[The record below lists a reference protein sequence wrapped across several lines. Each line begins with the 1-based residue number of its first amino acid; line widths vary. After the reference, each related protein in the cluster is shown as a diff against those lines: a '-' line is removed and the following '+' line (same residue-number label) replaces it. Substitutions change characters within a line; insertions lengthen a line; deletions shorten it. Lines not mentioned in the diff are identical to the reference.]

1 MPFHSNVSFPTLTY
15 RLHKTT
21 LPKLR
26 SRVNQKFISEARE
39 GLFFIFRDKLKITRL
54 RERET
59 ECTVENWGNNIM
71 LKTFWWHHSYDRDLF
86 TCQHF
91 QVRSSAKF
99 KAPSYQLISLSRV
112 RMELHWWWI
121 GRTGTDLS
129 KLCSISW
136 IFQKS
141 FLFLNSAQKPHVWWT
156 GRSRL

>member
-21 LPKLR
+21 LPKLLN
-26 SRVNQKFISEARE
+26 RVNQKFISEARE

-71 LKTFWWHHSYDRDLF
+71 LKTFWWHHSCDRDLF

-91 QVRSSAKF
+91 QVRGSAKF
-99 KAPSYQLISLSRV
+99 KAPYQMNNSKVQNSQRDHQRKTVNIYVWCTYNIFSCYSSHIS
-112 RMELHWWWI
+112 
-121 GRTGTDLS
+121 
-129 KLCSISW
+129 
-136 IFQKS
+136 S
-141 FLFLNSAQKPHVWWT
+141 FRWAE
-156 GRSRL
+156 